1 LKAIGV
7 GVLSLLVAGTI
18 AGSITVRGLDLSS
31 TQADRK
37 IMDALMNAN
46 AAIAME
52 AKGIQAH
59 PEGCE
64 VLNLMQ
70 LIALIYFRH

>member
-1 LKAIGV
+1 LQ
-7 GVLSLLVAGTI
+7 VAI

-46 AAIAME
+46 AAICNG
-52 AKGIQAH
+52 AKEYNLIR
-59 PEGCE
+59 E
-64 VLNLMQ
+64 VER
-70 LIALIYFRH
+70 F